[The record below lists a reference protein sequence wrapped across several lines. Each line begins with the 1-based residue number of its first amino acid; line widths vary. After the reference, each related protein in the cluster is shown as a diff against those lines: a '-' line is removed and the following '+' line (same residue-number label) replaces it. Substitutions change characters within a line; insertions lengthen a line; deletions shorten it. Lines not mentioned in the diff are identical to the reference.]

1 VAIFAALWKMGK
13 KAPAPAINR
22 RLVTELERLVGES
35 QRATE
40 QYMAALEEGRKSAE
54 EVVRLLME
62 KERKGRELLEKIN
75 KSLSEAALLPP
86 SVCRSVEQM
95 AEEGMGV
102 KEIARATGL
111 NEGEVKLMINLF
123 QQRNGK

>member
-1 VAIFAALWKMGK
+1 MGK

-62 KERKGRELLEKIN
+62 KNAK
-75 KSLSEAALLPP
+75 
-86 SVCRSVEQM
+86 
-95 AEEGMGV
+95 AESSW
-102 KEIARATGL
+102 KD
-111 NEGEVKLMINLF
+111 
-123 QQRNGK
+123 QQVFI